1 MTARASILRTLTL
14 GLGASVV
21 GVLLVLGLV
30 ALLLSERAL
39 RDIVR
44 DGLQEDA
51 LAVLAAVQR
60 QADGS
65 LGVDA
70 ALLLPAYQLPLS
82 GRYYTVRAE
91 GLLLRSRSL
100 WDEELPAAATDGSL
114 QALPASA
121 LGEAV
126 MLLQADYRR
135 HGTGLQVLVATDMAP
150 LLSRLRGIAGIV
162 LALAALALLLLL
174 LLQRWWL
181 QHSLQPLVRVQGEVR
196 ELQAGVRDQLSRE
209 APREL
214 LPLIDELNRLL
225 RHAREAM
232 QRSRH
237 ALGNLG
243 HALKSPLGVLFVL
256 VQRVEPA
263 AVRAPM
269 LEELQRMQRR
279 IGRELARARSAGEGG
294 AGARFDPQQD
304 LPALIGTLQRAQRRA
319 LGIEW
324 QAPPGTLPF
333 DQDDMLELLGNLVDN
348 ACKWARRHIMI
359 LVELRGA
366 ELLLR
371 VEDDGPGI
379 AAEQRT
385 AMLQRGTRLDETV
398 EGHGLGL
405 GIVSDLVALY
415 HGRMELGSSSL
426 GGLAVALA
434 LPLPHEGGAAGQASS
449 LP

>member
-1 MTARASILRTLTL
+1 MKAPASILRTLTL

-21 GVLLVLGLV
+21 GVLLLLGLV

-51 LAVLAAVQR
+51 LAVLAALQR

-65 LGVDA
+65 LDVDA

-82 GRYYTVRAE
+82 GRYYAVDT
-91 GLLLRSRSL
+91 GTQLLRSRSL
-100 WDEELPAAATDGSL
+100 WDEELPQAAPDAAL
-114 QALPASA
+114 LALPASA

-126 MLLQADYRR
+126 MVLQVDYRR
-135 HGTGLQVLVATDMAP
+135 HGTDLHILVATDMAP
-150 LLSRLRGIAGIV
+150 LLSRLRGIAAIV
-162 LALAALALLLLL
+162 LGLAGLALVLLL

-181 QHSLQPLVRVQGEVR
+181 QRSLQPLLRVQGEVQ
-196 ELQAGVRDQLSRE
+196 ELQAGAREQLSRT

-225 RHAREAM
+225 RQAREAM
-232 QRSRH
+232 TRSRH

-256 VQRVEPA
+256 AQRVEPA
-263 AVRAPM
+263 VREP
-269 LEELQRMQRR
+269 LLVELQRMQRR
-279 IGRELARARSAGEGG
+279 IGRELARARSAGDLV
-294 AGARFDPQQD
+294 AGSRFDAQRD
-304 LPALIGTLQRAQRRA
+304 LPLLLETLQRAHRRE
-319 LGIEW
+319 LDITW

-333 DQDDMLELLGNLVDN
+333 EQDDMLELLGNLVDN
-348 ACKWARRHIMI
+348 ACKWARRRIVI
-359 LVELRGA
+359 AVELRGS

-379 AAEQRT
+379 PPEQRAAT
-385 AMLQRGTRLDETV
+385 LQRGTRLDESV

-405 GIVSDLVALY
+405 GIVSDMVALY
-415 HGRMELGSSSL
+415 HGRLDLQDSAL
-426 GGLAVALA
+426 GGLQVVVT
-434 LPLPHEGGAAGQASS
+434 LPLLPGGQGADTKPAR
-449 LP
+449 